1 MGVKKGE
8 TVKRKQIIG
17 NTGQTGLTT
26 GDHLHYATMLHG
38 VPVLPLEWWDGR
50 WVDENILSKI
60 RFVIGRQ
67 PVASRSPQVK
77 ESDELT
83 VLDTVQQ
90 VQRKK
95 DEMTPSSPPGQE
107 TIKEESET
115 QTPMGPQ

>member
-1 MGVKKGE
+1 
-8 TVKRKQIIG
+8 
-17 NTGQTGLTT
+17 
-26 GDHLHYATMLHG
+26 MLHG

-95 DEMTPSSPPGQE
+95 DEMTPSSPVGQE